1 MKRKLDMKDY
11 KTILEFYN
19 INKSKN
25 IKADAEKIL
34 ATKLCRCIKKV
45 KKKEQESIGICRQSI
60 FINRGFDFSKFSCKK
75 GYKLLSNKTSKN
87 RLYKKGRKIRMR
99 KTKKRRKRR

>member
-1 MKRKLDMKDY
+1 MKHKLNIKDY
-11 KTILEFYN
+11 KTILEFYD

-25 IKADAEKIL
+25 IKEEAEKIL

-45 KKKEQESIGICRQSI
+45 KKKEPESIAICRKSI

-75 GYKLLSNKTSKN
+75 GYKLMPNKTSKY
-87 RLYKKGRKIRMR
+87 RLYKKKKGIRMR
-99 KTKKRRKRR
+99 KTKKRRRRK

>member
-45 KKKEQESIGICRQSI
+45 KKK
-60 FINRGFDFSKFSCKK
+60 
-75 GYKLLSNKTSKN
+75 NKN
-87 RLYKKGRKIRMR
+87 Q
-99 KTKKRRKRR
+99 